1 MSDQL
6 YFEDIQKG
14 MALPTLEK
22 CPTTRQLVMYA
33 GASNDY
39 YEIHY
44 DAEFARERGLEKVIV
59 HGALKSAFL
68 GQLIT
73 DWIGGRGTLKKL
85 AVQYRGM
92 DVPGDRLTCMGTV
105 TKKIVD
111 EVEGIVEC
119 DIWIENGSG
128 RRTTQGTAIVVLPL
142 RNAES

>member
-1 MSDQL
+1 MSDQP
-6 YFEDIQKG
+6 YFEDIQEG
-14 MALPTLEK
+14 MALPALEK
-22 CPTTRQLVMYA
+22 RPTTRQLVMYA

-44 DAEFARERGLEKVIV
+44 DAEFARERGLDKVIV

-73 DWIGGRGTLKKL
+73 DWTGERGTLKKL

-105 TKKIVD
+105 TKKRVD
-111 EVEGIVEC
+111 EGKGIVEC

-128 RRTTQGTAIVVLPL
+128 QRTTRGTAVVALPL
-142 RNAES
+142 HDA